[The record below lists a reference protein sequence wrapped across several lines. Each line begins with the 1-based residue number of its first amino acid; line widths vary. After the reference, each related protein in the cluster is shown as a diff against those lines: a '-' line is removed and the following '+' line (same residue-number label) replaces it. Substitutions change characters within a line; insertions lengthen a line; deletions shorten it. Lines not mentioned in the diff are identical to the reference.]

1 MKKRVVIYTAIT
13 KDYDE
18 LKEPAIISNQCDYI
32 CFTDDPTLISP
43 TWQIRPLPPSDLDI
57 VRQCRQVKIMPHFF
71 LPEYEYSIWVDGN
84 VEIIGDINQLIEQY
98 FINGDKTLYTF
109 KHPVRDCVYE
119 EAKECIKNGQDNEK
133 IIRKQLALLKSEYYP
148 KHNGLIESN
157 VILRKTHS
165 PDVMQL
171 MEQWWKLVKNYSR
184 RDTLSFNYAAWVTG
198 FFFGCLEGNSRGSNS
213 YFRYLHDH
221 IILEMEQPETV

>member
-13 KDYDE
+13 KGYDE
-18 LKEPAIISNQCDYI
+18 LKEPAIKSNQCDYI

-71 LPEYEYSIWVDGN
+71 LPEYEYSIWIDGN
-84 VEIIGDINQLIEQY
+84 VQITGDIDQLIEQY

-109 KHPVRDCVYE
+109 KHPERDCVYE
-119 EAKECIKNGQDNEK
+119 EAKECIKNGKDNER
-133 IIRKQLALLKSEYYP
+133 IIRKHLALLKSEYYP
-148 KHNGLIESN
+148 KQNGLIDSN

-184 RDTLSFNYAAWVTG
+184 SDQLSFNYAAWMTG
-198 FFFGCLEGNSRGSNS
+198 FFFGYLEGNSRGSSS
-213 YFRYLHDH
+213 YFRYVHDH
-221 IILEMEQPETV
+221 VVLEMEQPEPV

>member
-84 VEIIGDINQLIEQY
+84 VEITGDIDQLIEQY

-148 KHNGLIESN
+148 KHKGLIESN

-184 RDTLSFNYAAWVTG
+184 RDQLSFNYAAWVTG

-221 IILEMEQPETV
+221 IVLEMEQPETV

>member
-84 VEIIGDINQLIEQY
+84 VEIIGDIDQLIEQY

-119 EAKECIKNGQDNEK
+119 EAKECIKNGKDNEK

>member
-119 EAKECIKNGQDNEK
+119 EAKECIKNGKDNEK

-221 IILEMEQPETV
+221 IVLELEQPETV